1 MNLGTV
7 AAIRSGLVLSRKLSR
22 EISSYRYPLLNLRA
36 IHPDGYILPDSLE
49 VFYATELLRQEY
61 LTQQGDIIIRLSIP
75 YTAILIDTDM
85 TGMVV
90 SSNFAIIRLNQK
102 YMLPE
107 YLLWLLNTPDTKRKI
122 YENSSSNML
131 SAVRPTFFAEL
142 EVLLLPLADQEKIA
156 KLNLLAKQEIQLL
169 KKLADEKERYYVAVI
184 EHAQKNMRR
193 KIHDEPE
200 KILSKSYGTP
210 VTASEAK

>member
-90 SSNFAIIRLNQK
+90 SSNFATVSYTHLT
-102 YMLPE
+102 LP
-107 YLLWLLNTPDTKRKI
+107 TT
-122 YENSSSNML
+122 
-131 SAVRPTFFAEL
+131 
-142 EVLLLPLADQEKIA
+142 
-156 KLNLLAKQEIQLL
+156 
-169 KKLADEKERYYVAVI
+169 ERV
-184 EHAQKNMRR
+184 
-193 KIHDEPE
+193 
-200 KILSKSYGTP
+200 
-210 VTASEAK
+210 

>member
-169 KKLADEKERYYVAVI
+169 KKLADENERYYVAVI

-193 KIHDEPE
+193 KIHDDQ
-200 KILSKSYGTP
+200 KRY
-210 VTASEAK
+210 

>member
-1 MNLGTV
+1 MKLGTV
-7 AAIRSGLVLSRKLSR
+7 ATIRSGLVLSRKLSR

-49 VFYATELLRQEY
+49 VFYATEPLRQDY

-75 YTAILIDTDM
+75 YTAILIDASM
-85 TGMVV
+85 AGIVV
-90 SSNFAIIRLNQK
+90 SSNFAIIRLNQD
-102 YMLPE
+102 YILPE
-107 YLLWLLNTPDTKRKI
+107 YLLWLLSTTDIKKKI
-122 YENSSSNML
+122 YESSSANML

-193 KIHDEPE
+193 KIHDDQ
-200 KILSKSYGTP
+200 KRY
-210 VTASEAK
+210 

>member
-156 KLNLLAKQEIQLL
+156 KLNQLAKQEMQLL

-193 KIHDEPE
+193 KIHDDQ
-200 KILSKSYGTP
+200 KRY
-210 VTASEAK
+210 

>member
-193 KIHDEPE
+193 KIHDDQ
-200 KILSKSYGTP
+200 KRD
-210 VTASEAK
+210 

>member
-107 YLLWLLNTPDTKRKI
+107 YLLWLLNTPDIKRKI

-184 EHAQKNMRR
+184 EQAQKNMRR
-193 KIHDEPE
+193 KIHDDQ
-200 KILSKSYGTP
+200 KRY
-210 VTASEAK
+210 

>member
-107 YLLWLLNTPDTKRKI
+107 YLLWLLNTPDIKKKI

-184 EHAQKNMRR
+184 EQAQKNMRR
-193 KIHDEPE
+193 KIHDDQ
-200 KILSKSYGTP
+200 KRY
-210 VTASEAK
+210 

>member
-22 EISSYRYPLLNLRA
+22 EISSYRYTLLNLRA

-61 LTQQGDIIIRLSIP
+61 LTQQGDIIIRLSLP

-107 YLLWLLNTPDTKRKI
+107 YLLWLLNTPDIKRKI

-193 KIHDEPE
+193 KIHDDQ
-200 KILSKSYGTP
+200 KRY
-210 VTASEAK
+210 

>member
-107 YLLWLLNTPDTKRKI
+107 YLLWLLNTPDIKRKI

-193 KIHDEPE
+193 KIHDDQ
-200 KILSKSYGTP
+200 KRY
-210 VTASEAK
+210 

>member
-107 YLLWLLNTPDTKRKI
+107 YLLWLLNTPDIKRKI

-131 SAVRPTFFAEL
+131 SAVRPAFFAEL

-184 EHAQKNMRR
+184 EHAQKDMRR
-193 KIHDEPE
+193 KIHDDQ
-200 KILSKSYGTP
+200 KRY
-210 VTASEAK
+210 

>member
-61 LTQQGDIIIRLSIP
+61 LTQQGDIIIRLSVP
-75 YTAILIDTDM
+75 YTAILIDPDM

-107 YLLWLLNTPDTKRKI
+107 YLLWLLNTPDIKKKI
-122 YENSSSNML
+122 YESSSSNML
-131 SAVRPTFFAEL
+131 SAVRPAFFAEL

-156 KLNLLAKQEIQLL
+156 KLNLLAKQETQLL
-169 KKLADEKERYYVAVI
+169 KKLADEKERYYAAVI
-184 EHAQKNMRR
+184 NHAQKNMRR
-193 KIHDEPE
+193 KIHDDQ
-200 KILSKSYGTP
+200 KRY
-210 VTASEAK
+210 

>member
-75 YTAILIDTDM
+75 YTAVLIDTDM

-193 KIHDEPE
+193 KIHDDQ
-200 KILSKSYGTP
+200 KRY
-210 VTASEAK
+210 

>member
-61 LTQQGDIIIRLSIP
+61 LTQQGDIIIRLSLP

-107 YLLWLLNTPDTKRKI
+107 YLLWLLNTPDIKRKI

-131 SAVRPTFFAEL
+131 SAVRPAFFAEL

-193 KIHDEPE
+193 KIHDDQ
-200 KILSKSYGTP
+200 KRY
-210 VTASEAK
+210 

>member
-7 AAIRSGLVLSRKLSR
+7 AAIRSGLVLSRKLSW

-107 YLLWLLNTPDTKRKI
+107 YLLWLLNTPDIKRKI

-193 KIHDEPE
+193 KIHDDQ
-200 KILSKSYGTP
+200 KRY
-210 VTASEAK
+210 

>member
-107 YLLWLLNTPDTKRKI
+107 YLLWLLNTPDIKRKI

-142 EVLLLPLADQEKIA
+142 EVLLLPLVDQEKIA

-193 KIHDEPE
+193 KIHDDQ
-200 KILSKSYGTP
+200 KRY
-210 VTASEAK
+210 

>member
-61 LTQQGDIIIRLSIP
+61 LTQQGDIIIRLSLP

-107 YLLWLLNTPDTKRKI
+107 YLLWLLNTPDIKRKI

-131 SAVRPTFFAEL
+131 SAVRPAFFAEL

-184 EHAQKNMRR
+184 EHAQKDMRR
-193 KIHDEPE
+193 KIHDDQ
-200 KILSKSYGTP
+200 KRY
-210 VTASEAK
+210 

>member
-184 EHAQKNMRR
+184 EHAQKSMRR
-193 KIHDEPE
+193 KIHDDQ
-200 KILSKSYGTP
+200 KRY
-210 VTASEAK
+210 